1 MTPLERKGCRSL
13 FAISWHIGWGCLL
26 IGTELSRLFLPNK
39 RVELSFGRYDAG
51 VIELPSTFIDG
62 IFLFPTPSK
71 LPKGVYTVQS
81 LQQEQPKAEG
91 INTTPSS
98 QKLRRSLKSR
108 HLTMISLG
116 GTIGTGL
123 FLASGGAIHTAGP
136 GGALVAYILIGIM
149 VYFLMT
155 SLAEMA
161 AYMPVSGSFST
172 YAAKFVDPSLG
183 FALGWNYWYN
193 WAITIAAELSAVTLI
208 MKFWFPDTPSYIWSA
223 ICLIIMFL
231 INYLSVKGF
240 GEAEF
245 WFSLIKVVT
254 VIVFVIT
261 GFLMIFGIMGGKPV
275 GLKNLTIGDAPFHGG
290 FMALL
295 GIFMAAGFSF
305 QGTELL
311 GVAAGE
317 SDNPE
322 KNIPRAVKQ
331 VFWRILLFYVLAI
344 LVIGLLIP
352 YTNQSLS
359 NGAVTM
365 SPFTLVFNKAGIAF
379 AASVMNAI
387 ILTSVLSAGNSG
399 MYAST
404 RMLWDLAQAGHAP
417 KFLGK
422 LNKKGVPVNALII
435 TALVGTLAF
444 LASLFGDGVVYN
456 WLLNASGMS
465 GFIAW
470 LGIAISHYR
479 FRKAYVAQ
487 GRDLNDLPYRAKWFP
502 FGPIFAFILCAVV
515 IIGQDYPA
523 FTGGKVDWNGV
534 FVSYIGLPLF
544 IIVWLGYKFTKKTK
558 VIPLEQCEFIER

>member
-1 MTPLERKGCRSL
+1 METHSL
-13 FAISWHIGWGCLL
+13 SNAKQAKSEPQTL
-26 IGTELSRLFLPNK
+26 K
-39 RVELSFGRYDAG
+39 
-51 VIELPSTFIDG
+51 
-62 IFLFPTPSK
+62 
-71 LPKGVYTVQS
+71 
-81 LQQEQPKAEG
+81 
-91 INTTPSS
+91 
-98 QKLRRSLKSR
+98 RSLKSR
-108 HLTMISLG
+108 HLSMISLG

-136 GGALVAYILIGIM
+136 GGVIVAYLLIGIM

-161 AYMPVSGSFST
+161 AYMPVAGTFST
-172 YAAKFVDPSLG
+172 YATKFVDPSLG

-193 WAITIAAELSAVTLI
+193 WAITIAAELSAATII
-208 MKFWFPDTPSYIWSA
+208 MKFWFPHTPSIIWSA

-231 INYLSVKGF
+231 LNYLSVKGF

-245 WFSLIKVVT
+245 WFAIIKVIT
-254 VIVFVIT
+254 VIVFIIT
-261 GFLMIFGIMGGKPV
+261 GFLMIFGIMGNSPV
-275 GLKNLTIGDAPFHGG
+275 GFKNFTIGDAPFHGG
-290 FMALL
+290 FMAML

-311 GVAAGE
+311 GIAAGE

-322 KNIPRAVKQ
+322 KSIPKAVKQ

-352 YTNQSLS
+352 YTDKSLADS
-359 NGAVTM
+359 DVTM
-365 SPFTLVFNKAGIAF
+365 SPFTIIFNKAGIAF

-387 ILTSVLSAGNSG
+387 ILTAVLSAGNSG

-404 RMLWDLAQAGHAP
+404 RMLWDLARQGKAP
-417 KFLGK
+417 KFLAK
-422 LNKKGVPVNALII
+422 LNKNGVPVNALIVTSLI
-435 TALVGTLAF
+435 GTLAF
-444 LASLFGDGVVYN
+444 LASLFGDGVVYT

-487 GRDLNDLPYRAKWFP
+487 GRDLKELPYRSKLFP
-502 FGPIFAFILCAVV
+502 FGPIFAFILCAIV
-515 IIGQDYPA
+515 ILGQNYPA
-523 FTGGKVDWNGV
+523 LLADKIDWNGIL
-534 FVSYIGLPLF
+534 VSYIGLPLF

-558 VIPLEQCEFIER
+558 VVPLQECDFTYKN

>member
-1 MTPLERKGCRSL
+1 MQTTHHREKN
-13 FAISWHIGWGCLL
+13 H
-26 IGTELSRLFLPNK
+26 GTKE
-39 RVELSFGRYDAG
+39 
-51 VIELPSTFIDG
+51 PSG
-62 IFLFPTPSK
+62 LK
-71 LPKGVYTVQS
+71 
-81 LQQEQPKAEG
+81 
-91 INTTPSS
+91 
-98 QKLRRSLKSR
+98 RSLKAR

-136 GGALVAYILIGIM
+136 GGALLSYVLIGIM

-161 AYMPVSGSFST
+161 AYMPVAGSFST
-172 YAAKFVDPSLG
+172 YATKFVDPSLG

-193 WAITIAAELSAVTLI
+193 WAITIAAELSAVTII
-208 MKFWFPDTPSYIWSA
+208 MKFWFPHTPSIIWSS
-223 ICLIIMFL
+223 IFLVIMFL
-231 INYLSVKGF
+231 LNYLSVKGF
-240 GEAEF
+240 GEAEY
-245 WFSLIKVVT
+245 WFSLIKVIT
-254 VIVFVIT
+254 VIIFIIF
-261 GFLMIFGIMGGKPV
+261 GFLTIFGIMGDSAV
-275 GLKNLTIGDAPFHGG
+275 GFKNFTLGDAPFHGG
-290 FMALL
+290 FMTML

-317 SDNPE
+317 TEDPS

-352 YTNQSLS
+352 YTNANLAS
-359 NGAVTM
+359 GEVTV
-365 SPFTLVFNKAGIAF
+365 SPFTIVFQKAGIAF

-387 ILTSVLSAGNSG
+387 ILTAVLSAGNSG

-404 RMLWDLAQAGHAP
+404 RMLWDLAREGWAP

-422 LNKKGVPVNALII
+422 LNKNGVPVNALIV
-435 TALVGTLAF
+435 TTLVGTIAF
-444 LASLFGDGVVYN
+444 LASLYGEGTVYV

-479 FRKAYVAQ
+479 FRKAFIAQ
-487 GRDLNDLPYRAKWFP
+487 GKDLNELPYKSSFFP
-502 FGPIFAFILCAVV
+502 FGPIFAFVLCGIVIL
-515 IIGQDYPA
+515 GQNYSA
-523 FTGGKVDWNGV
+523 FMGDHIDWNGIM
-534 FVSYIGLPLF
+534 VSYIGLPLF
-544 IIVWLGYKFTKKTK
+544 LVFWLGYKLVKKTK
-558 VIPLEQCEFIER
+558 IVKLEDCDLSN